1 MNLAMQFDPA
11 TKVLFGALAL
21 MVVAFLVVF
30 LLKQIKV
37 PDGKRASDYY
47 LRKSLLTPAE
57 RSFLGVL
64 EALRHDDYQLCVKVR
79 LADIVGVRSGLER
92 GERQAALNRVQA
104 KHVDFLFIRATDG
117 QPVLAVELDDASHE
131 REDRR
136 ERDAF
141 VDQLFS
147 EVGLPVAHVRAQAR
161 YTVEEVRGV
170 VERHLK
176 QKPDASGGADS
187 GGGTAAKPPAA
198 VSAALP
204 EESRQKRH
212 GIHRS

>member
-1 MNLAMQFDPA
+1 MHLAMQLDPA
-11 TKVLFGALAL
+11 TKVLFGTLAVMVALFAL
-21 MVVAFLVVF
+21 GF
-30 LLKQIKV
+30 LLKQVKATAEE
-37 PDGKRASDYY
+37 KRASDYY

-64 EALRHDDYQLCVKVR
+64 EVLRHEDYQLCVKVR
-79 LADIVGVRSGLER
+79 IADIVGVRNGLER
-92 GERQAALNRVQA
+92 GARQAALNRVQS
-104 KHVDFLFIRATDG
+104 KHVDFLFIRAADG

-131 REDRR
+131 REERR

-141 VDQLFS
+141 VDQLFA

-161 YTVEEVRGV
+161 YAVEEVRGV

-176 QKPDASGGADS
+176 QKPDSSGGTD
-187 GGGTAAKPPAA
+187 GGTAAKPPAA

-204 EESRQKRH
+204 EESKKTRH